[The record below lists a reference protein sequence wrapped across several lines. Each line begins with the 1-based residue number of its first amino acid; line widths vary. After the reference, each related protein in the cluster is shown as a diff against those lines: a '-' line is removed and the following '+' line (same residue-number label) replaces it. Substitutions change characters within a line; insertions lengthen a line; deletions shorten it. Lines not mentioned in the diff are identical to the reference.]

1 MGPFLRIVTRV
12 MAEAKTAAKKTVKKA
27 PKAAASDISIIET
40 GGKQYLVSAGMKVK
54 VEAMKGEHKVGDKIS
69 FDKVLLSQSKD
80 ATTIGTPYISG
91 AKVSGEITKISR
103 HPKVTVIKYKAK
115 SRYFKK
121 RGHRQPY
128 FEVQISE
135 VA

>member
-1 MGPFLRIVTRV
+1 
-12 MAEAKTAAKKTVKKA
+12 MAEVKKTKKPAKTAAE
-27 PKAAASDISIIET
+27 ASGDISIIET
-40 GGKQYLVSAGMKVK
+40 GSKQYIVAAGSKIK
-54 VEAMKGEHKVGDKIS
+54 IEKLAGDHKVGDTIS

-80 ATTIGTPYISG
+80 ATTIGTPYIAG
-91 AKVSGEITKISR
+91 AKVVAEITKISR